1 MNKVIENRIET
12 LAKLTNG
19 SKQDIESLT
28 SIEFERTPFSKTKQ
42 NYFYFIDN
50 LKIDELNHM
59 LNQFLLCKEG

>member
-42 NYFYFIDN
+42 NYFHFIDN